1 MRYEKYS
8 MPRIRA
14 NVYDNSHFAKF
25 HNIYII
31 LKLKGVKNVDEG
43 VYWDIIKLKG

>member
-1 MRYEKYS
+1 MKNIPCQGFEQ
-8 MPRIRA
+8 MFMIIA
-14 NVYDNSHFAKF
+14 IFLNF